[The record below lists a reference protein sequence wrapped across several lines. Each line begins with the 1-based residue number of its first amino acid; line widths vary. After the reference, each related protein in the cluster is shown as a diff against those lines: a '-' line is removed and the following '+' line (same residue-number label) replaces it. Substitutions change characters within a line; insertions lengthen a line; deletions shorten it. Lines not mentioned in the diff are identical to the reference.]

1 MSRDV
6 FCYPFSPVNMVGKAT
21 SRDSISHQGEAIEYE
36 IIHRPAVTR
45 RIHLELDK
53 DGQLQVVAPRRMS
66 RRTVRK
72 ALQQRSH
79 RVARYLAQARE
90 QQLELPDFQYVSGEE
105 HLFLGNACPLDVVIR
120 PGRRGVV
127 NLYPEGIRII
137 SSNEQADRIR
147 SQLQN
152 WYRKQAQQFFE
163 SRLAEISQYA
173 SWAGGKIPAMRVRR
187 MKRSWGNCSAA
198 GLITLNQHLVKAP
211 PGLIDYVIA
220 HEVCHLQE
228 HNHSP
233 NFYALQQQLFPNWR
247 DARAALKE
255 NGHLY
260 LHS

>member
-6 FCYPFSPVNMVGKAT
+6 FRIFPSPVSIVGKVP
-21 SRDSISHQGEAIEYE
+21 SRDRISHQGKAIEYE

-66 RRTVRK
+66 RRAVRK
-72 ALQQRSH
+72 TLQQRSH
-79 RVARYLAQARE
+79 RVARYLASARK
-90 QQLELPDFQYVSGEE
+90 QQLELPDFRYVSGEE
-105 HLFLGNACPLDVVIR
+105 HLFRGKTYPLDVLIR
-120 PGRRGVV
+120 PGRRVAV
-127 NLYPEGIRII
+127 NLYPEGIRITSPI
-137 SSNEQADRIR
+137 ERADRIKT
-147 SQLQN
+147 QLQN
-152 WYRKQAQQFFE
+152 WYRKQAQQYFE
-163 SRLAEISQYA
+163 SRLAEISQSA
-173 SWAGGKIPAMRVRR
+173 CWTGGKIPAMRVRR

-211 PGLIDYVIA
+211 PELIDYVIA

-233 NFYALQQQLFPNWR
+233 DFYALQQQLFPAWR